1 MTNTTAKTLLAQA
14 DQLMRRPRPP
24 EDLPVLTDLV
34 RASTPPQRT
43 PAPQPSNARRESAPP
58 ELDERVDEPASYAG
72 AIPLPEVEELSVQ
85 ASRDARASFS
95 SSPSRTPEPAPTRPI
110 PAAAPTAE
118 NAPPRPSA
126 DAPLGVTRDQL
137 NAMLIKRLEQMQ
149 HSVYSQV
156 MQQLELHA
164 NGRMKENL
172 VSVLVPAL
180 STLANDIATRVAED
194 TANQMQNVIADA
206 VEKEV
211 ARLRDQLSQKRE
223 NR

>member
-1 MTNTTAKTLLAQA
+1 MTTTTAKTLLAQA

-34 RASTPPQRT
+34 RASTSPQR
-43 PAPQPSNARRESAPP
+43 QPLPSAGARRESAPP
-58 ELDERVDEPASYAG
+58 ELDERVDEPTSHAG

-85 ASRDARASFS
+85 AFRDARSGFSNNPVRPPAS
-95 SSPSRTPEPAPTRPI
+95 APTRTT
-110 PAAAPTAE
+110 PAAESAPSRA
-118 NAPPRPSA
+118 SS
-126 DAPLGVTRDQL
+126 DAPLGVTREQL
-137 NAMLIKRLEQMQ
+137 NAMLSKRLEQMQ

-211 ARLRDQLSQKRE
+211 ARLRDQLSQKRD